1 MFNKVLIAN
10 RGEIALRVQRACKE
24 MGIQTVAVHSEA
36 DTEAMHV
43 LMADESVCIGPHRS
57 SESYLNIT
65 AIMAAAEITDAQAIH
80 PGYGFLAENSEFAE
94 ITKASGLIFIGP
106 RPDVIR
112 LLGDKVR
119 ARAAMIEANV
129 PVVPGSDG
137 VVIDEQM
144 ALLSARKIGYPVI
157 IKAVG
162 GGGGRGM
169 KVVHSDAALISAY
182 TVAKNEALQ
191 FFKNGDVYI
200 EKFLKNPR
208 HIEIQVMA
216 DQHGNSVHL
225 GERDCSLQRRHQ
237 KLLEEA
243 PSPRVTPQEREHLG
257 TLAAKAALAVGYTGA
272 GTFEFLQDA
281 KGDFYFIEV
290 NTRIQVEHPV
300 TEMVTGI
307 DLVKEQIR
315 VAAGQPLSFSQEE
328 VVITGHAIECRIN
341 AEHPEDFTPSPGRLT
356 RYHPPGGGGVRVDS
370 AAYEGYQIP
379 PYYDSMIGKLIVH
392 GKDREEAI
400 ARMLRAL
407 DEYVI
412 QGIFTSIPLHQRII
426 RDGAFKTGQ
435 YDLNFLEHFLKVV
448 NKKT

>member
-1 MFNKVLIAN
+1 MFNKILIAN
-10 RGEIALRVQRACKE
+10 RGEIALRIQRACKE
-24 MGIQTVAVHSEA
+24 MGIQTIAVHSEA
-36 DTEAMHV
+36 DTDAMHV
-43 LMADESVCIGPHRS
+43 LMADESVCIGPPRAAD
-57 SESYLNIT
+57 SYLNIT
-65 AIMAAAEITDAQAIH
+65 AIMAAAEITDTQAIH
-80 PGYGFLAENSEFAE
+80 PGYGFLAEHAEFAE
-94 ITKASGLIFIGP
+94 ITKASGLVFIGP

-119 ARAAMIEANV
+119 ARDAMIKAGV

-137 VVIDEQM
+137 VVRDENM
-144 ALLSARKIGYPVI
+144 ALQAARKIGYPVI

-169 KVVHSDAALISAY
+169 KVVHTDAALINAY

-200 EKFLKNPR
+200 EKFMQNPR

-216 DQHGNSVHL
+216 DLHGNAIHL

-237 KLLEEA
+237 KLLEES
-243 PSPRVTPQEREHLG
+243 PSPRVTPEQRAHLG
-257 TLAAKAALAVGYTGA
+257 GLAAKAALAVGYSGA
-272 GTFEFLQDA
+272 GTFEFLQDSDT
-281 KGDFYFIEV
+281 GDFFFIEV

-315 VAAGQPLSFSQEE
+315 VAAGMVLSVKQEDI
-328 VVITGHAIECRIN
+328 VFTGHSIECRIN
-341 AEHPEDFTPSPGRLT
+341 AEHPEDFTPSPGRIT
-356 RYHPPGGGGVRVDS
+356 RYHAPGGGGVRVDS
-370 AAYEGYQIP
+370 AAYEGYLIQ

-392 GKDREEAI
+392 GQDREEAV
-400 ARMLRAL
+400 ARMRRAL

-412 QGIFTSIPLHQRII
+412 EGIDTSIPLHQRIL
-426 RDGAFKTGQ
+426 RDGAFKAGQ
-435 YDLNFLEHFLKVV
+435 YDLNFLEHFLKAR
-448 NKKT
+448 KK

>member
-10 RGEIALRVQRACKE
+10 RGEIALRIQRACKE

-36 DTEAMHV
+36 DTDAMHV
-43 LMADESVCIGPHRS
+43 LMADESVCIGPPRAS
-57 SESYLNIT
+57 DSYLNIT
-65 AIMAAAEITDAQAIH
+65 AIMAAAEITDTQAIH
-80 PGYGFLAENSEFAE
+80 PGYGFLAEHAEFAE

-119 ARAAMIEANV
+119 AREAMIKAGV

-144 ALLSARKIGYPVI
+144 ALVSARKIGYPVI

-169 KVVHSDAALISAY
+169 KVVHSDAALISAF

-200 EKFLKNPR
+200 EKFLQNPR
-208 HIEIQVMA
+208 HVEIQIMA
-216 DQHGNSVHL
+216 DQHGNAVHL

-243 PSPRVTPQEREHLG
+243 PSPRVTLEQRNILG
-257 TLAAKAALAVGYTGA
+257 ELAAKASVAVGYTGA
-272 GTFEFLQDA
+272 GTFEFLQDIDDG
-281 KGDFYFIEV
+281 KFYFIEV

-300 TEMVTGI
+300 TEMITGM

-315 VAAGQPLSFSQEE
+315 VASGLELSVKQED
-328 VVITGHAIECRIN
+328 VVFTGHAIECRIN
-341 AEHPEDFTPSPGRLT
+341 AEHPEDFTPSPGKIS
-356 RYHPPGGGGVRVDS
+356 RYHAPGGGGVRVDS

-392 GKDREEAI
+392 GKDRDEAI
-400 ARMLRAL
+400 ARMVRAL

-412 QGIFTSIPLHQRII
+412 EGIDTSIALHQRIV

-435 YDLNFLEHFLKVV
+435 YDLNFLEHFLKVR
-448 NKKT
+448 K

>member
-1 MFNKVLIAN
+1 MFNKILIAN
-10 RGEIALRVQRACKE
+10 RGEIALRIQRACKE

-36 DTEAMHV
+36 DTDAMHV
-43 LMADESVCIGPHRS
+43 LMADESVCIGPPRPS
-57 SESYLNIT
+57 DSYLNIT

-80 PGYGFLAENSEFAE
+80 PGYGFLAEHAEFAE

-106 RPDVIR
+106 RPEVIR

-119 ARAAMIEANV
+119 ARDAMIKAKV
-129 PVVPGSDG
+129 PIVPGSDG
-137 VVIDEQM
+137 VVINEQM
-144 ALLSARKIGYPVI
+144 ALVSARKIGYPVI

-169 KVVHSDAALISAY
+169 KVVHTDAALINAY

-200 EKFLKNPR
+200 EKFLQDPR
-208 HIEIQVMA
+208 HVEIQIMA

-237 KLLEEA
+237 KILEEA
-243 PSPRVTPQEREHLG
+243 PSPRVSPEEREKLG

-272 GTFEFLQDA
+272 GTFEFLQDRV
-281 KGDFYFIEV
+281 GDFYFIEV

-315 VAAGQPLSFSQEE
+315 IAAGMPLSFSQKDI
-328 VVITGHAIECRIN
+328 VITGHSIECRIN
-341 AEHPEDFTPSPGRLT
+341 AEHPENFTPSPGRLT
-356 RYHPPGGGGVRVDS
+356 RYHVPGGGGVRVDS

-400 ARMLRAL
+400 ARMSRAL

-412 QGIFTSIPLHQRII
+412 EGIHTSIPLHQRIL

-435 YDLNFLEHFLKVV
+435 YDLNFLEHFVKVR
-448 NKKT
+448 K